1 MKEHEK
7 KSFWNCND
15 DLLKSIVNEI
25 KEKFPAKKTDP
36 ADECLAMVE
45 YIEERKEKH
54 EELINEALK
63 RNDEPFV
70 NMLNK
75 EPLKQLYDLIKG
87 KEEADGKKTA

>member
-1 MKEHEK
+1 
-7 KSFWNCND
+7 
-15 DLLKSIVNEI
+15 
-25 KEKFPAKKTDP
+25 
-36 ADECLAMVE
+36 MVE

-54 EELINEALK
+54 KELINEALK